1 MAVAAAAWAAVV
13 LTDCLRAPQVSSEV
27 ALKPRISVFLPS
39 CGEAAR
45 AHSQSHSLPLE
56 FRMFEEDNIK
66 YFFSFVWWK
75 NISCFSM
82 FLHFYVSIFFS
93 IITDWWSAA
102 QGTEERNWSCKR
114 EGCWFKSH
122 DWGWITNPHCFLC
135 VKDEFNAEV
144 KFINT
149 NLCVGIFWF
158 FFFFLM

>member
-1 MAVAAAAWAAVV
+1 MAAAAASWAAVI

-75 NISCFSM
+75 NISCFSV

-102 QGTEERNWSCKR
+102 YGAEERNWSCNR
-114 EGCWFKSH
+114 EGCWFKSQ
-122 DWGWITNPHCFLC
+122 DWGWITNQNHKSKSLMQRS
-135 VKDEFNAEV
+135 NLL
-144 KFINT
+144 FI
-149 NLCVGIFWF
+149 IY
-158 FFFFLM
+158 